1 MSHFTVASKPLS
13 VTACAIASGVTPAE
27 SNRTRTVFA
36 LRFTS
41 DDATPSRFFSA
52 DCTVDAQFAQVM
64 PGTLSVT
71 DSVLA
76 ATGVEL
82 VGCDVGL
89 LSAVGV
95 SPAFC
100 VQPVTKHRPAS
111 SAADSE
117 NRVNILVGIRLSP
130 SDFEFLEHVKYSI
143 YSTCV
148 SVTFTRAGNSFVMCP
163 S

>member
-1 MSHFTVASKPLS
+1 MKEVERRVSHLTVASNPLS

-27 SNRTRTVFA
+27 SNCTSTVFA

-52 DCTVDAQFAQVM
+52 DCTVEAQLAQVM

-71 DSVLA
+71 DSVFA
-76 ATGVEL
+76 VTGLESA
-82 VGCDVGL
+82 GCNVGL

-100 VQPVTKHRPAS
+100 VQPVTKHSPAS

-117 NRVNILVGIRLSP
+117 SRVEVLEGIGLSP
-130 SDFEFLEHVKYSI
+130 SDFELLENV
-143 YSTCV
+143 
-148 SVTFTRAGNSFVMCP
+148 R
-163 S
+163 